1 MSKPLTRPTPDPL
14 AHPTPRPPAPR
25 ARVRRR
31 AAVPLTVLGAL
42 LASSLTLAA
51 SPPAG
56 AAESLLSQGR
66 PATASSQEG
75 DAYPASA
82 AFDGDLTGTRW
93 ASQWSDP
100 QWIQVDLGGVRDL
113 SRVVLTWE
121 AAHAQ
126 AYEIQAS
133 DNGTDWRTLK
143 TVTGSDG
150 GTDDLAVSGSG
161 RYVRMLGTARAG
173 GYGYSLWEFQVY
185 GGGDGS
191 TPPAAG
197 GAVAV
202 TGSQGDW
209 QLTVGG
215 EPYQVKGL
223 TWGPSVA
230 DAGRYLPDLR
240 SMGVNTIRTWGTD
253 GSSKPL
259 LDEAAANGIKVVSG
273 FWLQPG
279 GGPGSGGCVNYL
291 TDTAYKND
299 SLTEFAKWVDTYK
312 SHPGVLMWNV
322 GNESVLGLQNC
333 YSGDE
338 LERQRDAYTGFV
350 NDVAK
355 KIHTIDPDHPV
366 TSTDAWTGAWPYYKR
381 NAPDLDL
388 YSMNSYGDICNV
400 RTAWEEGG
408 YTKPYIITEGG
419 PAGEWEVPDDA
430 NGVPDEPTD
439 VRKAEGYTKAW
450 QCVTGH
456 RGVALGATLFHYGV
470 EHDFGGVWFNLLP
483 DGLKRLSYYAVKK
496 AYAGSTSGDNT
507 PPVISGMT
515 VTPASSAPA
524 GGEFTVRADVR
535 DPDGDPV
542 TYKVFL
548 SGNYATG
555 DNRLVEARWRS
566 TGDGT
571 FAVTAPEK
579 LGVWKVYLQA
589 EDGHGNAGI
598 ETKSVKVVAPPV
610 DGTNVALHKTTTAS
624 SFQESYGDCPCTP
637 DLATDGR
644 TDTRWAS
651 DWSDP
656 QWIQVDLG
664 APTAFRTLQLVWD
677 PAYAKA
683 YEVRVSDNG
692 TDWRTVHTTTSGDGD
707 IDTLGIAETA
717 RYVRLQLT
725 ARGTEWGY
733 SLHEFGIY
741 G

>member
-1 MSKPLTRPTPDPL
+1 MSPLL
-14 AHPTPRPPAPR
+14 SHPTPA
-25 ARVRRR
+25 RRR
-31 AAVPLTVLGAL
+31 AGVPLLALGAL
-42 LASSLTLAA
+42 IASSLTLTA
-51 SPPAG
+51 SPSAQ
-56 AAESLLSQGR
+56 AAETLLSQGK

-75 DAYPASA
+75 EAFGASA
-82 AFDGDLTGTRW
+82 AVDGNLSGTRW

-100 QWIQVDLGGVRDL
+100 QWIRIDLGSKQNL

-121 AAHAQ
+121 AAHAKN
-126 AYEIQAS
+126 YELQAS
-133 DNGTDWRTLK
+133 DNGTDWRALK

-150 GTDDLAVSGSG
+150 GTDDVAVSGAG
-161 RYVRMLGTARAG
+161 RYVRMLGTARTG

-185 GGGDGS
+185 GDG
-191 TPPAAG
+191 PPATG

-202 TGSQGDW
+202 TGSQGSW

-215 EPYQVKGL
+215 KPYQVKGL

-230 DAGRYLPDLR
+230 DAARYMPDLK

-259 LDEAAANGIKVVSG
+259 LDEAAANGIRVVSG

-279 GGPGSGGCVNYL
+279 GGPGSGGCVNYV
-291 TDTAYKND
+291 TDTAYKNN
-299 SLTEFAKWVDTYK
+299 SITEFAKWVEAYK

-333 YSGDE
+333 YSGTE
-338 LERQRDAYTGFV
+338 LENQRNAYTSFV

-355 KIHTIDPDHPV
+355 KIHSIDADHPV

-388 YSMNSYGDICNV
+388 YSMNSYGDICGV
-400 RTAWEEGG
+400 RGAWEQGG
-408 YTKPYIITEGG
+408 YDKPYIITEGG

-439 VRKAEGYTKAW
+439 VQKADGYTKAW
-450 QCVTGH
+450 DCVTGH
-456 RGVALGATLFHYGV
+456 QGVALGATLFHYGL

-507 PPVISGMT
+507 PPVITGMG
-515 VTPASSAPA
+515 VTPASAAPA
-524 GGEFTVRADVR
+524 GKEFTVRADVR

-542 TYKVFL
+542 TYKIFL
-548 SGNYATG
+548 SGNYASG
-555 DNRLVEARWRS
+555 DKRLVEAQWRS
-566 TGDGT
+566 TGNGT

-579 LGVWKVYLQA
+579 LGVWKVYVQA
-589 EDGHGNAGI
+589 QDGRGNAGI
-598 ETKSVKVVAPPV
+598 DTKSVKVVAPPV
-610 DGTNVALHKTTTAS
+610 DGTNVALKKPTTAS
-624 SFQESYGDCPCTP
+624 SSQASYGDCPCP
-637 DLATDGR
+637 AALATDGK
-644 TDTRWAS
+644 TETRWAS

-664 APTAFRTLQLVWD
+664 APTAFRKIQLVWD
-677 PAYAKA
+677 PAYAKS
-683 YEVRVSDNG
+683 YDVQVSGDG
-692 TDWRTVHTTTSGDGD
+692 TNWRTIHTTTAGNGD
-707 IDTLGIAETA
+707 IDTIDAPTTA
-717 RYVRLQLT
+717 RHVRLQLK
-725 ARGTEWGY
+725 ARGTDWGY
-733 SLHEFGIY
+733 SLHEFGVY
-741 G
+741 S

>member
-1 MSKPLTRPTPDPL
+1 MSPLLP
-14 AHPTPRPPAPR
+14 HPTPA
-25 ARVRRR
+25 RRR
-31 AAVPLTVLGAL
+31 VGVPLLALGAL
-42 LASSLTLAA
+42 IASSLTLTA
-51 SPPAG
+51 SPAAQ
-56 AAESLLSQGR
+56 AAETLLSQGR

-75 DAYPASA
+75 EAFGASA
-82 AFDGDLTGTRW
+82 AVDGNLTGTRW

-100 QWIQVDLGGVRDL
+100 QWIQVDLGSKQNV

-121 AAHAQ
+121 AAHAKN
-126 AYEIQAS
+126 YELQVS
-133 DNGTDWRTLK
+133 DNGTDWRALK

-150 GTDDLAVSGSG
+150 GTDDVAVSGAG
-161 RYVRMLGTARAG
+161 RYVRMLGTARPG

-185 GGGDGS
+185 GDGDGP
-191 TPPAAG
+191 PPATG
-197 GAVAV
+197 GKVAV
-202 TGSQGDW
+202 TGSQGNW

-215 EPYQVKGL
+215 KPYQVKGL
-223 TWGPSVA
+223 TWGPSVG
-230 DAGRYLPDLR
+230 DAARYMPDLK

-259 LDEAAANGIKVVSG
+259 LDEAAANGIRVVSG

-279 GGPGSGGCVNYL
+279 GGPGSGGCVNYV
-291 TDTAYKND
+291 TDTAYKST

-333 YSGDE
+333 YSGTE
-338 LERQRDAYTGFV
+338 LENQRNAYTSFV

-355 KIHTIDPDHPV
+355 KIHSIDPDHPV

-400 RTAWEEGG
+400 RGAWEQGG

-430 NGVPDEPTD
+430 NGVPDEPSD
-439 VRKAEGYTKAW
+439 VQKAEGYTKAW
-450 QCVTGH
+450 GCVTGH
-456 RGVALGATLFHYGV
+456 QGVALGATLFHYGL
-470 EHDFGGVWFNLLP
+470 EHDFGGVWFNLVP

-507 PPVISGMT
+507 PPVITNMG
-515 VTPASSAPA
+515 VTPANAAAA
-524 GGEFTVRADVR
+524 GKEFTVRADVR

-542 TYKVFL
+542 KYKIFL
-548 SGNYATG
+548 SGNYASG
-555 DNRLVEARWRS
+555 DKGLVEAQWRS
-566 TGDGT
+566 TGNGT

-579 LGVWKVYLQA
+579 LGVWKVYIQA
-589 EDGHGNAGI
+589 EDGRGNAGI
-598 ETKSVKVVAPPV
+598 DTKSVKVVAPPV
-610 DGTNVALHKTTTAS
+610 DGTNIALNKPATAS
-624 SFQESYGDCPCTP
+624 SFQASYGDCPCP
-637 DLATDGR
+637 AGLVTDGK
-644 TDTRWAS
+644 TETRWAS

-664 APTAFRTLQLVWD
+664 ARTAFRKIQLVWD
-677 PAYAKA
+677 PAYAKS
-683 YEVRVSDNG
+683 YDVQVSDDGSN
-692 TDWRTVHTTTSGDGD
+692 WRTVHTTTAGNGD
-707 IDTLGIAETA
+707 IDTIDAATTA
-717 RYVRLQLT
+717 RYVRLQLK
-725 ARGTEWGY
+725 ARGTAWGY

-741 G
+741 S

>member
-1 MSKPLTRPTPDPL
+1 MSTAASYPYLHLYRRPSG
-14 AHPTPRPPAPR
+14 
-25 ARVRRR
+25 RR
-31 AAVPLTVLGAL
+31 AVPLLALGAL
-42 LASSLTLAA
+42 VASSLALAA
-51 SPPAG
+51 PPAQ
-56 AAESLLSQGR
+56 AAETLLSQGR

-75 DAYPASA
+75 DGYAPSA
-82 AFDGDLTGTRW
+82 AVDGNLTGTRW
-93 ASQWSDP
+93 ASEWSAP
-100 QWIQVDLGGVRDL
+100 QWFQVDLGQRSDL

-121 AAHAQ
+121 G
-126 AYEIQAS
+126 AYGKSYQIQAS

-143 TVTGSDG
+143 TVTGGDG
-150 GTDDLAVSGSG
+150 GTDELAVSGSG
-161 RYVRMLGTARAG
+161 RYVRMLGTERSG

-185 GGGDGS
+185 GTTDG

-197 GAVAV
+197 AVEV
-202 TGSQGDW
+202 TGSQGNW

-215 EPYQVKGL
+215 QPYTVKGL
-223 TWGPSVA
+223 TWGPAIA
-230 DAGRYLPDLR
+230 DAPKYMPDVK

-253 GSSKPL
+253 GSTEPL
-259 LDEAAANGIKVVSG
+259 LDTAAAHGIRVVNG

-279 GGPGSGGCVNYL
+279 GGPGSGGCVDYV
-291 TDTAYKND
+291 TDTTYKNNM
-299 SLTEFAKWVDTYK
+299 LTEFAKWVEAYK
-312 SHPGVLMWNV
+312 SHPATLMWNV

-333 YSGDE
+333 YSGTE
-338 LERQRDAYTGFV
+338 LEAQRNAYTAFV

-355 KIHTIDPDHPV
+355 KIHGIDPDHPV
-366 TSTDAWTGAWPYYKR
+366 TSTDAWTGAWPYYQR

-388 YSMNSYGDICNV
+388 YSMNSYGDVCGV
-400 RTAWEEGG
+400 QEDWEEGG
-408 YTKPYIITEGG
+408 YTKPYLITEGG

-439 VRKAEGYTKAW
+439 VQKAEGYSEAW
-450 QCVTGH
+450 NCITGH

-470 EHDFGGVWFNLLP
+470 EHDFGGVWFNLVP

-496 AYAGSTSGDNT
+496 AYSGSTSGDNT
-507 PPVISGMT
+507 PPVINDMAVG
-515 VTPASSAPA
+515 PASSAPA

-548 SGNYATG
+548 SGTYANG
-555 DNRLVEARWRS
+555 DKRLVEAEWRS
-566 TGDGT
+566 TGNGT

-610 DGTNVALHKTTTAS
+610 TGTNVALNKPTTAS
-624 SFQESYGDCPCTP
+624 SFQPSYGDCPCEP
-637 DLATDGR
+637 AKATDGR
-644 TDTRWAS
+644 ADTRWAS

-664 APTAFRTLQLVWD
+664 AATALRRLQLVWD
-677 PAYAKA
+677 PAYAKS
-683 YEVRVSDNG
+683 YEVRVSDDG
-692 TDWRTVHTTTSGDGD
+692 TTWRTVHTMTAGDGD
-707 IDTLGIAETA
+707 VDTIDVAATA
-717 RYVRLQLT
+717 RHVRLHLT
-725 ARGTEWGY
+725 ARGTGWGY
-733 SLHEFGIY
+733 SLHEFGVF